1 MSRRK
6 SFFNSWKW
14 RILKPLLL
22 LSISTVLIAIS
33 IGIIWFATL
42 KIPDLSVFETRK
54 VAQSTKIFDRT
65 GQILLYDVHN
75 DAKRTIIPFD
85 DISEKIKKAAIAIED
100 VNFYKH
106 HGIEP
111 TAILRAVISN
121 ITPGSGSTQG
131 GSTITQQVIKNSI
144 LTKDKTITRKLKE
157 WILAIKLEKSLSKDQ
172 ILYTYL
178 NENPYGGSIYGV
190 EEASKTF
197 FGKSAKDVTLA
208 EAAYIAAIP
217 QAPTFYSPYGQNKDR
232 LDARKNLVLQQMKE
246 TGSITK
252 DEYDKAIKEKV
263 EFLVKNTSGIR
274 APHFAMY
281 VKDYLIKKYG
291 EEIVEEGGLK
301 VITTLNYNYQDKAEK
316 VIKNFAKTMETWFN
330 ASNTAMVA
338 IDPKSGDILSMVGS
352 RDYFEKG
359 SGNFNVATAYR
370 QPGSTFKPFVYAT
383 AFMKGY
389 TPETVLFDVKTEF
402 SSQCTVGGKPKFPK
416 PNPEDDKKTCYS
428 PNDYDDLY
436 QGPQTIR
443 VALAHSRNI
452 PAVKTLYLA
461 GIKDSIETAEA
472 MGITSLTEPDRYG
485 LSLVLGGAEVSLL
498 ELTSAYGVF
507 ANDGIRHPYRSILK
521 VEDNK
526 GNILEQ
532 ASLNPNQAI
541 PTQIARQI
549 NDILSDP
556 KARLNS
562 MTVLV
567 ENLRR
572 QIATKTGTTNDYHD
586 VWIEGYTPNI
596 AVGFWAGNNDNS
608 PMQKK
613 VAGLIITPVWAAFMA
628 EINNSLEKEG
638 FKKPDELPDDLK
650 PVLRG
655 IWKGGISYK
664 KDIVSGKVA
673 TDLTPP
679 ETKQEV
685 LFNGVHSI
693 LHWVNKDN
701 PNAVFNEEL
710 RDSQYEYWE
719 YGVRKWFDEWK
730 LKNPDFV
737 ESTDF
742 TIPIEKDNVHVIENI
757 PKVSILLNQTS
768 DTVFDQNSQVSIAV
782 SVSGNKYP
790 IKKSELYIN
799 GKFIVSNEKNPNII
813 SFIPKNIDSI
823 QKNNNLKV
831 VVYDSVF
838 NRGEASI
845 DIQINK

>member
-402 SSQCTVGGKPKFPK
+402 SSQCTVDGKPKFPK

>member
-768 DTVFDQNSQVSIAV
+768 DTVFDQNSQVSITV
-782 SVSGNKYP
+782 SVSSNKYP